1 MSLCQQEPRITL
13 ARPGFP
19 GLAGLSA
26 DQALT
31 RVGVLGSIWPGG
43 AAGRV
48 GDDAGIRYQVEDH
61 VLYGILDVEESD
73 FGCPDFPLQRA
84 TADAYRR
91 IFALIERER
100 RPHLWRTWNYL
111 ADINKETGGLERY
124 RQFNIGRH
132 DAFVAGGRLTRGNVP
147 AACALGTPAG
157 PLTIAF
163 MAGATEA
170 VPLENPRQISA
181 YDYPAAYGPRSPTF
195 SRAAL
200 ARLPGHELLFISG
213 TASIIGHQ
221 TLHRGDVAG
230 QTREI
235 VANLSAV
242 LASANGRT
250 RTADYTPGELRLRV
264 YLRHA
269 GDQAAVQETLE
280 QAIGTRLSVEYVLAD
295 ICRADLLVEIEASAS
310 HAMGNC

>member
-1 MSLCQQEPRITL
+1 MSIGEQERPTVD
-13 ARPGFP
+13 ARPGLP
-19 GLAGLSA
+19 GLTGLSA
-26 DQALT
+26 EEALT
-31 RVGVLGSIWPGG
+31 RVGVLGSISNDGES
-43 AAGRV
+43 GRI
-48 GDDAGIRYQVEDH
+48 GNDAGIRYRLDNH
-61 VLYGILDVEESD
+61 VLYGIVDVEEGS
-73 FGCPDFPLQRA
+73 FGGSGLPLQRA
-84 TADAYRR
+84 AEDAYRR

-147 AACALGTPAG
+147 AACALGTHSG

-163 MAGATEA
+163 MAGRTEA
-170 VPLENPRQISA
+170 VPLENPRQVSA

-200 ARLPGHELLFISG
+200 AYLPGRELLFISG
-213 TASIIGHQ
+213 TASILGHR
-221 TLHRGDVAG
+221 TLHRDDITG

-235 VANLSAV
+235 VANLAAM
-242 LASANGRT
+242 LASANAEART
-250 RTADYTPGELRLRV
+250 VDYTLGELRLRAYV
-264 YLRHA
+264 RHVA
-269 GDQAAVQETLE
+269 DQAVVHRTLE
-280 QAIGTRLSVEYVLAD
+280 QAIGTGLSIEYVQAD
-295 ICRADLLVEIEASAS
+295 ICRADLLVEIEANAS